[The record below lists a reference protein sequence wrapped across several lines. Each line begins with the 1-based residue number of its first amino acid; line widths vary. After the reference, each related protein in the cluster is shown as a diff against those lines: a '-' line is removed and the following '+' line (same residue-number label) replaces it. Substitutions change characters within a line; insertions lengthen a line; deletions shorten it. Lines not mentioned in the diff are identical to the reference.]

1 MKRLDFYKGVDI
13 SSLPECLAQGMRV
26 KDFDGTE
33 TEPLALLQKYGV
45 NAVRLRIWHT
55 PANEPFSGGYCDLEH
70 TIGMAKQV
78 RAHGMR
84 LMLDFHYSD
93 FWADPAKQKKPKAWE
108 DLSGAA
114 LEEAVFSYTKDVL
127 EEMKAQG
134 VLPDMVQIGNEIRSG
149 LLFPDGEL
157 PDWAGMVRL
166 VNAGIRGARAAAGP
180 DEMEVMIHLDQ
191 GGRYFYLKDW
201 FTKAFENGLED
212 FDLIGLSYYPF
223 WHGTFRDLKTTLE
236 RLTADYGKPV
246 MIVETAHAW
255 RIGEHGFIDR
265 VQERIA
271 GVPAEP
277 EGQYRVLE
285 LVEQIT
291 ASLPD
296 RQGLGIYYWEP
307 LSMPRDGHGG
317 WGENM
322 GLLDQDGRVM
332 DGIRAFQFERGW
344 TKGYPLEEKIR
355 ETEQNILTGEDVPEE
370 TGASAGGSGAKGPD
384 AGAREGAPGAAAG
397 DLAGQAERNLIRDAA
412 LDAGLSQWQVSAS
425 DPSVVA
431 QIYPEFI
438 DPFPAPPKNA
448 LRVESPKNFSFCV
461 SQRVQV
467 PEPGLYRLSAEF
479 KGTDTTGVDVR
490 LFAQTADGTRRET
503 VVHPAEH
510 AWARYEVAGI
520 SCAAGELEVGVRISA
535 PPMYGMVRSFR
546 LVRQA

>member
-1 MKRLDFYKGVDI
+1 MKRLDFYKGMDI

-26 KDFDGTE
+26 RDLDGTE
-33 TEPLALLQKYGV
+33 TEAFALLEKYGV

-55 PANEPFSGGYCDLEH
+55 PANEPFSGGYCDLAH
-70 TIGMAKQV
+70 TIEMAKQA

-84 LMLDFHYSD
+84 LLLDFHYSD

-108 DLSGAA
+108 DLGGAA

-127 EEMKAQG
+127 EQMKAQG

-180 DEMEVMIHLDQ
+180 DELEVMIHLDQ

-201 FTKAFENGLED
+201 FTKALENGLED

-236 RLTADYGKPV
+236 RLVSDYGKPV

-255 RIGEHGFIDR
+255 RIAEHGFIDR

-271 GVPAEP
+271 GVPATP
-277 EGQYRVLE
+277 EGQRRVLE
-285 LVEQIT
+285 LVEQIV
-291 ASLPD
+291 AAVPD
-296 RQGLGIYYWEP
+296 GRGLGLYYWEP

-332 DGIRAFQFERGW
+332 DGIRAFQFDRGW
-344 TKGYPLEEKIR
+344 AEGYPLEERIA
-355 ETEQNILTGEDVPEE
+355 ETEAHIVDGEAADE
-370 TGASAGGSGAKGPD
+370 ASGGPNG
-384 AGAREGAPGAAAG
+384 E
-397 DLAGQAERNLIRDAA
+397 NLIRDAA
-412 LDAGLSQWQVSAS
+412 LEAGLSRWEVHAS
-425 DPSVVA
+425 DPSVMA

-438 DPFPAPPKNA
+438 DPFPAPPCNA

-461 SQRVQV
+461 SQRV
-467 PEPGLYRLSAEF
+467 PLSEPGLYRLSAEF
-479 KGTDTTGVDVR
+479 RGTDTTGVDVR
-490 LFAQTADGTRRET
+490 LFARTRDGACREA
-503 VVHPAEH
+503 VVHPTEH
-510 AWARYEVAGI
+510 AWVRYEIGDIA
-520 SCAAGELEVGVRISA
+520 CAAEALEVGVRISA
-535 PPMYGMVRSFR
+535 PPMYGMVRGFR
-546 LVRQA
+546 LERQA